1 MNLLNHEV
9 ILELFRDYYLIF
21 VMCLFIGAFLLTFYL
36 IPKVLWVS
44 KEKNL
49 MAEVVGRSAHSTET
63 PSFGGVAFY
72 ITLIMVLALI
82 QSLRLNYVGSHLI
95 GAITILFMVGLK
107 DDLVIST
114 ARVKLFGQIAAAC
127 FLVFSPEMHLTS
139 LHGFWGIYEIP
150 EILGLFLTT
159 FLVIALINAYNLI
172 DGIDGLAAL
181 VGIVICTAYAVVFYV
196 SGHPYFVL
204 ISVSLGGILSAFLRF
219 NYSRGQRK
227 IFMGDSG
234 SLIVGLVLAFLRIKL
249 LVMVQSLP
257 MVREGFSPSNRL
269 LFVACILF
277 IPVFDTLRV
286 ILLRLLKGDSPFSAD
301 KEHAHHILL
310 DLGLSHKKSGIFLAS
325 LNILVI
331 CIFWLFSK
339 LLSNVWLSILVVAMY
354 GAMFLLFYVL
364 KKKSILRMEMME
376 IEDWSQKTEEESSQV
391 AQLDKDRIPESE
403 KEKITF
409 DHA

>member
-1 MNLLNHEV
+1 MNLLDHEV
-9 ILELFRDYYLIF
+9 ILELFRAYYLLFVVCIF
-21 VMCLFIGAFLLTFYL
+21 LGAFALTFFL

-49 MAEVVGRSAHSTET
+49 MAEVIGRSAHSTET

-72 ITLIMVLALI
+72 ITLIMVLALL

-114 ARVKLFGQIAAAC
+114 ARVKFFGQIAAAC
-127 FLVFSPEMHLTS
+127 FLVFSPEMHLSS
-139 LHGFWGIYEIP
+139 LYGFLGIYEIP
-150 EILGLFLTT
+150 WILCFFLTG
-159 FLVIALINAYNLI
+159 FLIIALINAYNLI

-181 VGIVICTAYAVVFYV
+181 VGIVICTAYSAVFYI
-196 SGHPYFVL
+196 SKNPYFVL
-204 ISVSLGGILSAFLRF
+204 ISVSLGGILCAFLRF

-234 SLIVGLVLAFLRIKL
+234 SLIVGLVLAFLTIKL
-249 LVMVQSLP
+249 LVMTPTLP
-257 MVREGFSPSNRL
+257 LIGNEFSPSNRP

-301 KEHAHHILL
+301 REHSHHILL
-310 DLGLSHKKSGIFLAS
+310 DLGLSHKKAGFFLAS

-331 CIFWLFSK
+331 SIFWFFSN
-339 LLSNVWLSILVVAMY
+339 LLSNLWLSFLVVAMY
-354 GAMFLLFYVL
+354 GAMFLMFYLF
-364 KKKSILRMEMME
+364 KKKSLVV
-376 IEDWSQKTEEESSQV
+376 W
-391 AQLDKDRIPESE
+391 
-403 KEKITF
+403 KEVKG
-409 DHA
+409 

>member
-9 ILELFRDYYLIF
+9 ILELFHSYYLLF
-21 VMCLFIGAFLLTFYL
+21 VLCMFLGAFAVTFYI

-82 QSLRLNYVGSHLI
+82 QSLRLNYVNGHLI

-127 FLVFSPEMHLTS
+127 FLIFSPAMHLTN
-139 LHGFWGIYEIP
+139 LHGFLGIYEIP
-150 EILGLFLTT
+150 GILGFLLTG
-159 FLVIALINAYNLI
+159 FLVIGLINAYNLI

-181 VGIVICTAYAVVFYV
+181 VGIVICTAYAVVFYI
-196 SGHPYFVL
+196 SENPYFVL
-204 ISVSLGGILSAFLRF
+204 ISVSLAGILCAFLRF

-234 SLIVGLVLAFLRIKL
+234 SLIVGLVLAFLSIKL
-249 LVMVQSLP
+249 LVMTPYLP
-257 MVREGFSPSNRL
+257 MIREGFSPSNRL

-301 KEHAHHILL
+301 REHTHHILL
-310 DLGLSHKKSGIFLAS
+310 DLGLSHKKSGFFLAS

-331 CIFWLFSK
+331 SSFWFLSNK
-339 LLSNVWLSILVVAMY
+339 LSNVWLTFLVAAMY
-354 GAMFLLFYVL
+354 GAMFFMFYLL
-364 KKKSILRMEMME
+364 KKKSLVKLEIKEAAARRME
-376 IEDWSQKTEEESSQV
+376 TEERSHV
-391 AQLDKDRIPESE
+391 
-403 KEKITF
+403 IT
-409 DHA
+409 